1 MGEEAAVP
9 QGLLFSQ
16 MDPDPELE
24 LAFHRWYDED
34 HIAHRMH
41 LPGFRSARRFVVA
54 GEGPYHLATYELDS
68 LDALA
73 SEPYR
78 RLKQDPGPRT
88 TEQLQRVRSFTRY
101 TGRLQS
107 DAGTSEVEPGRLF
120 VVAFEVPED
129 VREEFDAW
137 YEEEHVP
144 LLLEVPGWLRVRRY
158 VLEPDQEGP
167 QLTHLAL
174 HGLRGPEVLD
184 APERARLAT
193 PWRARL
199 AANDWFQ
206 HSLRWTYRP
215 IAGAEAQER

>member
-1 MGEEAAVP
+1 MP

-34 HIAHRMH
+34 HIAHRMR
-41 LPGFRSARRFVVA
+41 LPGFRSARRYVTQ
-54 GEGPYHLATYELDS
+54 GDGPYHLATYELES
-68 LDALA
+68 LAALA

-78 RLKQDPGPRT
+78 RLKEDPGART

-107 DAGTSEVEPGRLF
+107 DTGASEAEPGRLF
-120 VVAFEVPED
+120 VVAFAVPEAAQA
-129 VREEFDAW
+129 EFDAW

-144 LLLEVPGWLRVRRY
+144 LLLDVPGWLRVRRY

-167 QLTHLAL
+167 VLTHLAL
-174 HGLRGPEVLD
+174 HGLQGPEVME

-199 AANDWFQ
+199 AEHDWFQ
-206 HSLRWTYRP
+206 ENRRWIYRP
-215 IAGAEAQER
+215 IAGAESEGS